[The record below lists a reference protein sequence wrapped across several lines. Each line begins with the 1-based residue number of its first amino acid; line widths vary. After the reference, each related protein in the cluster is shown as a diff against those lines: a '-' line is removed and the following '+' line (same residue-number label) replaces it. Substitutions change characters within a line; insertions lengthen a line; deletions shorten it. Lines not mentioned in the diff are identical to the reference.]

1 MSPPAVQQVL
11 SALKVLMGEDGT
23 DRGMK
28 KLAAVREN
36 SNFFREELQKMGCE
50 VLGDE
55 DSPIMPIML
64 YIPATIPAFSREC
77 LARNV
82 CVFLSFVSL
91 FVFFF
96 FFFHFS

>member
-1 MSPPAVQQVL
+1 LVKFASHEKFA
-11 SALKVLMGEDGT
+11 
-23 DRGMK
+23 GMK

-50 VLGDE
+50 ILGDE

-82 CVFLSFVSL
+82 RVFLSFPHL
-91 FVFFF
+91 FFF
-96 FFFHFS
+96 FFIFHDFSFLSVLIL

>member
-1 MSPPAVQQVL
+1 
-11 SALKVLMGEDGT
+11 
-23 DRGMK
+23 MK

-82 CVFLSFVSL
+82 CVLCFPFLPFPPL
-91 FVFFF
+91 FFFF

>member
-1 MSPPAVQQVL
+1 
-11 SALKVLMGEDGT
+11 
-23 DRGMK
+23 MK

-82 CVFLSFVSL
+82 CVFLSFS
-91 FVFFF
+91 FPFFS
-96 FFFHFS
+96 HDFSSPSVLIL